1 MPHTHAQ
8 LQFLLSPHA
17 QLILPSIIHANYVSS
32 LTIGAQLQTHA
43 SLFIVVL
50 AKVLFPNISI
60 AHSHNTQLASHA
72 QQSIF
77 GALILET
84 PSVFMTTGTTAM
96 DSPQTRM
103 PIATSQSITSTNAHS
118 LPAQQTQ
125 PGLLTP
131 FHRPPTHRA

>member
-50 AKVLFPNISI
+50 ARVLFPNISI
-60 AHSHNTQLASHA
+60 AHSASILHA
-72 QQSIF
+72 RHALNSISGVF
-77 GALILET
+77 LKT
-84 PSVFMTTGTTAM
+84 SVFMRDKMKVM
-96 DSPQTRM
+96 DS
-103 PIATSQSITSTNAHS
+103 
-118 LPAQQTQ
+118 
-125 PGLLTP
+125 
-131 FHRPPTHRA
+131 